1 MSFSLGIPPP
11 SVSHTSV
18 QEILLILLFLKENKP
33 VYLVNLIQTNE
44 NYNTRGADKIT
55 LFHTKHKFFKNS
67 FFPSTVIEWSKLDPN
82 LRSAGSLSAFKNNF
96 LKFIRP
102 PPNRVFNCQ
111 NCKGIKYLTRLH
123 LVPSH
128 LREHKSKHSSQDTLN
143 PFCACGLDSET
154 NTHFFTLLPLVY

>member
-55 LFHTKHKFFKNS
+55 LFHIKHKFFKNS

-82 LRSAGSLSAFKNNF
+82 LRSAASLSAFKNNF

-128 LREHKSKHSSQDTLN
+128 LREHKSKHSFQDTLN